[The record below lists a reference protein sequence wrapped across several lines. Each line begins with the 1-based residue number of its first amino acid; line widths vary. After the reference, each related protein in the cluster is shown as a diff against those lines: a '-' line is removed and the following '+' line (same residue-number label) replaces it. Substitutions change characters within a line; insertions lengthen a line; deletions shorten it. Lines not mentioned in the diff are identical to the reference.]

1 MKSKDAKKLVVKYGD
16 TLISIQKAITELKQE
31 NEKYNAIDDPDKF
44 LQILIIEQSEKL
56 SYRTTVLTV
65 LTSILILVAGF
76 NIYLTFSCS

>member
-31 NEKYNAIDDPDKF
+31 NEKYNAIDDSDKF